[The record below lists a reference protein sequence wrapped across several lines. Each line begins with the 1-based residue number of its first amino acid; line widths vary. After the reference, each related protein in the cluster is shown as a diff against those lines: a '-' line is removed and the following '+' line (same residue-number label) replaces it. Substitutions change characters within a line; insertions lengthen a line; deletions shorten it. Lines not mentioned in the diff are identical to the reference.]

1 MNAVWCLVATWM
13 VSVPPDT
20 SRPPMLPVPPP
31 PALTPAGALEPAG
44 PRLPALLQSA
54 EIALVPAPDTGQR
67 RPRAIEHSDFYY
79 TRLAIHRY
87 ASYAIVPLFVTE
99 YALGQSMYNNPPG
112 SSTTRTAH
120 SAVAIGVITLFGL
133 NTITGGWNLWE
144 SRHDETGGVRRY
156 LHAALMLAADV
167 GFAATAA
174 VAPGG
179 RRAVRDPSSKTQHR
193 DVALISMGV
202 ALTGYGVMLIWK

>member
-20 SRPPMLPVPPP
+20 SRTPKLPIP
-31 PALTPAGALEPAG
+31 PAPSPAGALAVG
-44 PRLPALLQSA
+44 PRLPALLQGA
-54 EIALVPAPDTGQR
+54 EIRLDARPVPDTGQR

-133 NTITGGWNLWE
+133 NTITGGWNLWD

-202 ALTGYGVMLIWK
+202 ALTGYGMMLIWK